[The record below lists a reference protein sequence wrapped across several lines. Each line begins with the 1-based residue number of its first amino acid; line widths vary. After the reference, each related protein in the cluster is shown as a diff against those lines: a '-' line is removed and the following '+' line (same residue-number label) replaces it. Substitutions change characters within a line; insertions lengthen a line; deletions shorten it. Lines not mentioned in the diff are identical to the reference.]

1 MIGIYVSG
9 FLILCFGLLNL
20 LGINQNL
27 FWRQGEFFLIGLFI
41 FWLIKKIKRNFFIIN
56 TSFFYWFFLG
66 LLFSLFFLGTEVRG
80 ARRWL
85 DLSFFR
91 FQPSEFF
98 KVFFIIF
105 LARFLAKK
113 TIAEDHR
120 RRFILILFYFLLPT
134 ILIFKQPDLGN
145 AIVFGV
151 IFLTLVFASDLPK
164 KYLLNLIFFLI
175 LMLPLGWFF
184 LQPYQKLRLLSFF
197 NPHLDTQGT
206 AYNMIQ
212 SIITIGSGRFFGRG
226 LGLGTQVKL
235 LFLPENYTD
244 FAFSS
249 LCEQFGF
256 FGGAVVIILF
266 FLLCYFLVLR
276 LFSFSNKKDEESRFN
291 FLYLLGVL
299 SFLVCQ
305 IVVNI
310 GMNLGLVPIAGITLP
325 LISYGGSSLVSLLMA
340 VALMP

>member
-1 MIGIYVSG
+1 MTGIYVSG

-20 LGINQNL
+20 LGIDQNL
-27 FWRQGEFFLIGLFI
+27 FWRQGEFFLVGLFI
-41 FWLIKKIKRNFFIIN
+41 FLALKKIKRNFFIIN
-56 TSFFYWFFLG
+56 SSFFYWFFVG
-66 LLFSLFFLGTEVRG
+66 LLFSLFFLGAEVRG
-80 ARRWL
+80 AKRWL

-113 TIAEDHR
+113 TIADDYR

-134 ILIFKQPDLGN
+134 VLIFKQPDLGS

-151 IFLTLVFASDLPK
+151 IFMTLVFVSDLPK
-164 KYLLNLIFFLI
+164 KYLLNFIFLAI
-175 LMLPLGWFF
+175 LALPLGWFF

-212 SIITIGSGRFFGRG
+212 SIITIGSGRFFGKG
-226 LGLGTQVKL
+226 LGLGTQAKL

-249 LCEQFGF
+249 LGEQFVARVLVWGRRQNCF
-256 FGGAVVIILF
+256 FCRKTILTLL
-266 FLLCYFLVLR
+266 FLL
-276 LFSFSNKKDEESRFN
+276 
-291 FLYLLGVL
+291 
-299 SFLVCQ
+299 
-305 IVVNI
+305 
-310 GMNLGLVPIAGITLP
+310 
-325 LISYGGSSLVSLLMA
+325 
-340 VALMP
+340 